1 VQDFLL
7 TNFPAFIARSPEDFL
22 KFMLARKALAQ
33 AAASG
38 SSELPALLKR
48 FNDDFPNVERARTNI
63 GNPLAVSYFS
73 QTPYALGAAGLA
85 VKYRTQA
92 QEPDTDCPPSEQE
105 AKKRSG
111 TYLREAMAKR
121 LDPAKGK
128 PVVFDFQVQR
138 RDEGMEIEDPTQ
150 EWSEQRSA
158 FVTVATLV
166 IPPQEFLVPQM
177 DLAEHISFNPWN
189 GLKAHQ
195 PLGRVNEAR
204 RTVYHASA
212 TFRHSANGI
221 SDPAGAPAR

>member
-1 VQDFLL
+1 
-7 TNFPAFIARSPEDFL
+7 
-22 KFMLARKALAQ
+22 
-33 AAASG
+33 
-38 SSELPALLKR
+38 
-48 FNDDFPNVERARTNI
+48 
-63 GNPLAVSYFS
+63 
-73 QTPYALGAAGLA
+73 
-85 VKYRTQA
+85 
-92 QEPDTDCPPSEQE
+92 
-105 AKKRSG
+105 
-111 TYLREAMAKR
+111 
-121 LDPAKGK
+121 
-128 PVVFDFQVQR
+128 
-138 RDEGMEIEDPTQ
+138 MEIEDPTQ